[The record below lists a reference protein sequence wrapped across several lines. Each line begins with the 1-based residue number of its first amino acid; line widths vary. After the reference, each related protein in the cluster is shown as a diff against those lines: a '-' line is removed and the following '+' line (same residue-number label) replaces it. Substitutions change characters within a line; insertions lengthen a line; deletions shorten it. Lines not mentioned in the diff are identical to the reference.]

1 MEVGGTAANLERE
14 KEMVHLAIDR
24 AQELRSIGRDLGTLI
39 IIGGGDIIEG
49 CTIYPNQDVNND
61 LTQSEQIDVAIS
73 MILWVIDNLAP
84 LFEDVYILATKGNHG
99 ENRRNGSKT
108 AARDNNDT
116 MVFRQAQKA
125 TERDPNLQHVK
136 YIICEPEKAAVYM
149 EEIRRASWKG

>member
-73 MILWVIDNLAP
+73 MILCVIDILSP
-84 LFEDVYILATKGNHG
+84 LFKYGVIIVTKEQHDLDRGISSH
-99 ENRRNGSKT
+99 
-108 AARDNNDT
+108 
-116 MVFRQAQKA
+116 
-125 TERDPNLQHVK
+125 TE
-136 YIICEPEKAAVYM
+136 
-149 EEIRRASWKG
+149 